1 MAAEHKSLVG
11 AEEGDIMDP
20 DVAKSF
26 LQVLKGNEVRGPR
39 MAQLADMPNSTY
51 AHARHMAASVRHP
64 ESDLSDCAATE
75 RGHV

>member
-1 MAAEHKSLVG
+1 MGAEQKALGG

-20 DVAKSF
+20 DVSRSF
-26 LQVLKGNEVRGPR
+26 LKVLKGDEVRGPR
-39 MAQLADMPNSTY
+39 MAQPADMPDRTY
-51 AHARHMAASVRHP
+51 AHAHHMAASVRHP